1 MLNRI
6 IDFSIKNKLVIGIF
20 TSALIIWGI
29 ISLKT
34 LPIDAVPDITNNQ
47 VQVITLS
54 PSLATQEIEQ
64 FISYPIEQTM
74 STIPE
79 IQEVRSISRFGLSV
93 VTIVFHDDANIYWAR
108 QQVAERLPEAKNVIP
123 PGVGNPEMSPISTGL
138 GEIYQ
143 YVVHPKPGYEKKYD
157 ATALRTI
164 QDWIVRRQLLGT
176 PGIAEVN
183 SFGGFVKQ
191 YEIGLNIDRLRSYNL
206 SIADIFSAL
215 EKNNQNTGGSYI
227 DKKPNAYFIRS
238 EGLITNLSDIERIV
252 IKNTEAGLPVTIRD
266 VATVHFGTANRY
278 GALTRNDKE
287 AVGGIVMMLKG
298 SNSAKVV
305 ERVKERMQ
313 QIRKSLPEG
322 VSVDPFLDRSEFV
335 GRAIDTVKRNLMEGA
350 LIVIFVLVIFLGNIR
365 SGLIVA
371 SVIPL
376 AMLFAISLMS
386 IFGVSGNLMSLGAID
401 FGLIVD
407 GAVIIVEATMHH
419 LVHRKQGKI
428 TQPEMDAEVGSSAK
442 RMMNSAAFGQII
454 ILIVYLPILALV
466 GIEGKMF
473 RPMAQTVSFAILGAF
488 ILSLTYV
495 PMVSALFLSRNI
507 SHKPNFSDKMMSFIQ
522 KGYSPLIKG
531 ALRYKKLVVL
541 AAFGLMAVAIF
552 LFSFLGGEF
561 LPTLEEGDFTV
572 EMRLLTGSS
581 LSQTIDKVTQA
592 SGLLIKNY
600 PEVKEVV
607 GKIGASEIP
616 TDPMPIEAC
625 DLTILL
631 KPKDEWTSAKGR
643 EALAEKMKNTLEAIP
658 GVTFGFSQPIQL
670 RTNELISGVRQ
681 DIGIKIFGEDL
692 EVLADMAKKVGAL
705 VPTVQGAEDL
715 YIEQVSGLPQIAI
728 KLNRDKISQFGLNVT
743 DINNAISTAF
753 AGGTASTVFEG
764 EKRFDLVV
772 RLEQGERQDIEDVKR
787 LFVTTSN
794 GNQIP
799 LEQVADINYRLAP
812 NQIQREDA
820 KRRIIVG
827 FNVRGRDIA
836 SVVKDIQAKI
846 AQKVKLPTGY
856 FITYGGQFK
865 NLQEANKRLSVA
877 VPVALG
883 LIILLLYFTFGS
895 FKYALLIFTA
905 IPMSAIGGVFALLI
919 RGFPFSIS
927 AGVGFIALFGV
938 AVLNGIVL
946 ITEFNRL
953 KKNGMNNLNKII
965 LTGTAIRLR
974 PVLMTAAVASLGFM
988 PMALS
993 TGAGGEVQKPLAT
1006 VVIGGL
1012 ITATL
1017 LTLVVLPV
1025 LYTYVEKIKP
1035 RKRKKH
1041 ALAAPPAVTM
1051 LLLALGIGTFATA
1064 QTPVIQTPVI
1074 NSSGGAID
1082 LSAAIGRSL
1091 QANPNTRV
1099 GVLGVQYQQAL
1110 KGSVKYIGKT
1120 NINLT
1125 YGQYN
1130 SPVTYDNNITI
1141 TQNIPNPV
1149 YLQRLSELAEANIN
1163 ASRFQIKIFQNQI
1176 AYQVKSIY
1184 YNLLYR
1190 TELRRLNQELVN
1202 LYEKILRAASIRF
1215 NTGETNILEKYNA
1228 NTQLQDAIAQLR
1240 QMNEYILTNIR
1251 QLRLFTNDSTIEG
1264 IKDTLLQEKSL
1275 TLALDSSVFGNNP
1288 ELQSLRSQ
1296 IEVASKEIR
1305 VEKSRLFPD
1314 FNVGYFN
1321 QSLVG
1326 TYTKDGA
1333 PNSAPKYYGVGNR
1346 FQGIQAGIAIP
1357 LFAKPQKQRIKAA
1370 EINQQVKQAQVDAFY
1385 FNLLQ
1390 RGTTLLSD
1398 LRRLKIQID
1407 FYRNIAIP
1415 QANLLISTSQRAFEV
1430 GELDYYQLSQSI
1442 NNAVNVRRQFI
1453 ETLNQ
1458 YNQTAIELELIAG
1471 L

>member
-6 IDFSIKNKLVIGIF
+6 IEFSIKNKLVIGIF
-20 TSALIIWGI
+20 TFALIISGI
-29 ISLKT
+29 VSLKS

-47 VQVITLS
+47 VQIITLS

-93 VTIVFHDDANIYWAR
+93 VTIVFHDDADIYWAR
-108 QQVAERLPEAKNVIP
+108 QQVSERLPEAKSSIP
-123 PGVGNPEMSPISTGL
+123 LGLGNPEMSPISTGL

-143 YVVHPKPGYEKKYD
+143 YVVHPKPGYENKYGP
-157 ATALRTI
+157 TELRTI

-183 SFGGFVKQ
+183 SFGGFLKQ
-191 YEIGLNIDRLRSYNL
+191 YEIALNIDRLRSYNI
-206 SIADIFSAL
+206 SISDIFSAL

-238 EGLITNLSDIERIV
+238 EGLITSLGDIERIV
-252 IKNTEAGLPVTIRD
+252 VKTTETGLPVTVRD
-266 VATVHFGTANRY
+266 IATVQFGTANRY

-298 SNSAKVV
+298 SNATEVV
-305 ERVKERMQ
+305 DRVKAKME

-322 VSVDPFLDRSEFV
+322 VGVEPFLDRSEFV

-350 LIVIFVLVIFLGNIR
+350 LIVIFVLVVFLGNIR

-376 AMLFAISLMS
+376 AMLFAVSLMKV
-386 IFGVSGNLMSLGAID
+386 FGVSGNLMSLGAID

-419 LVHRKQGKI
+419 LVHRKEGKI
-428 TQPEMDAEVGSSAK
+428 TQIEMDAEVGSSAK

-473 RPMAQTVSFAILGAF
+473 RPMAQTVSFAIMGAF

-495 PMVSALFLSRNI
+495 PMVSALFLSKNI
-507 SHKPNFSDKMMSFIQ
+507 SHKPNFSDKMMALIQ
-522 KGYSPLIKG
+522 GAYSPLIKG
-531 ALRYKKLVVL
+531 ALRFKKTVVL
-541 AAFGLMAVAIF
+541 LAFGLMAVSIF
-552 LFSFLGGEF
+552 IFSFLGGEF
-561 LPTLEEGDFTV
+561 LPTLEEGDFAV
-572 EMRLLTGSS
+572 ETRLLTGSS

-592 SGLLIKNY
+592 SSLLMKKF

-616 TDPMPIEAC
+616 TDPMPIEAS
-625 DLTILL
+625 DLTIIL
-631 KPKDEWTSAKGR
+631 KPKNEWTSAKGR
-643 EALAEKMKNTLEAIP
+643 EELAEKMQKTLEAIP

-681 DIGIKIFGEDL
+681 DVGIKIFGDDL
-692 EVLADMAKKVGAL
+692 QVLADIAKKIGAL
-705 VPTVQGAEDL
+705 IPSVKGAEDL
-715 YIEQVSGLPQIAI
+715 YIEQVSGLPQISI
-728 KLNRDKISQFGLNVT
+728 KLNRDKISQYGLNVS
-743 DINNAISTAF
+743 DINNAINTAF
-753 AGGTASTVFEG
+753 AGGTAGTVFEG

-772 RLEQGERQDIEDVKR
+772 RLEHGERQSIEDVKR
-787 LFVTTSN
+787 LIVTTSN
-794 GNQIP
+794 GNQVP
-799 LEQVADINYRLAP
+799 LEQVADINYQLAP

-836 SVVKDIQAKI
+836 SVVKDVQARI

-865 NLQEANKRLSVA
+865 NLEEANKRLSVA

-895 FKYALLIFTA
+895 FKYSLLIFTA
-905 IPMSAIGGVFALLI
+905 IPMSAIGGVFALWF
-919 RGFPFSIS
+919 RGLPFSIS

-953 KKNGMNNLNKII
+953 KKDGMKNLSKII

-974 PVLMTAAVASLGFM
+974 PVLMTATVASLGFM

-1025 LYTYVEKIKP
+1025 LYTFVEKIGT
-1035 RKRKKH
+1035 RKKKKRG
-1041 ALAAPPAVTM
+1041 LGVRPAIIM
-1051 LLLALGIGTFATA
+1051 LLFALGIGSFAAA
-1064 QTPVIQTPVI
+1064 QTPAIQTPAV
-1074 NSSGGAID
+1074 NQSAAAID
-1082 LSAAIGRSL
+1082 LSTAISSSL

-1099 GVLGVQYQQAL
+1099 GTLRVQYQQAL
-1110 KGSVKYIGKT
+1110 SGTIRDFGKT

-1149 YLQRLSELAEANIN
+1149 YLRRLSELSEANIN
-1163 ASRFQIKIFQNQI
+1163 ASRFQTIIFQNQI
-1176 AYQVKSIY
+1176 TYQVKSIY

-1190 TELRRLNQELVN
+1190 IEQRRLDRELIT
-1202 LYEKILRAASIRF
+1202 LYERILRAADIRF
-1215 NTGETNILEKYNA
+1215 KTGETNILEKYNA
-1228 NTQLQDAIAQLR
+1228 NTRLQEANAQLQQINEYIRTHVQQLR
-1240 QMNEYILTNIR
+1240 Q
-1251 QLRLFTNDSTIEG
+1251 FTNDSTIEN
-1264 IKDTLLQEKSL
+1264 ITDTVLSEKAVTL
-1275 TLALDSSVFGNNP
+1275 TTVDSSQLYNNP
-1288 ELQSLRSQ
+1288 ELQALRSQ
-1296 IEVASKEIR
+1296 INVASKEIL
-1305 VEKSRLFPD
+1305 VERSKLLPD
-1314 FNVGYFN
+1314 FSIGYFN

-1326 TYTKDGA
+1326 NHEKNGTE
-1333 PNSAPKYYGVGNR
+1333 KYYGAGKR
-1346 FQGIQAGIAIP
+1346 FQGIEVEISIS
-1357 LFAKPQKQRIKAA
+1357 LFAKPQKARIKAA
-1370 EINQQVKQAQVDAFY
+1370 EINQQIRQAELHAFY
-1385 FNLLQ
+1385 FSLFQ
-1390 RGTTLLSD
+1390 RGSTLLSD
-1398 LRRLKIQID
+1398 IRRLRIQID
-1407 FYRNIAIP
+1407 FYRNTAIP

-1442 NNAVNVRRQFI
+1442 NNAVDVRRQYI

-1458 YNQTAIELELIAG
+1458 YNQTAIELELISG

>member
-6 IDFSIKNKLVIGIF
+6 IEFSIRNKLVIGIF
-20 TSALIIWGI
+20 TVGLIIWGTV
-29 ISLKT
+29 SLKS

-74 STIPE
+74 ATIPE

-93 VTIVFHDDANIYWAR
+93 VTIVFHDDADIYWAR
-108 QQVAERLPEAKNVIP
+108 QQVAERLPEAKNSIP
-123 PGVGNPEMSPISTGL
+123 PGLGNPEMSPISTGL

-143 YVVHPKPGYEKKYD
+143 YVVHPKPGYEKQYD

-183 SFGGFVKQ
+183 SFGGYLKQ
-191 YEIGLNIDRLRSYNL
+191 YEIALNIDKLKSYNI
-206 SIADIFSAL
+206 STSEIFTAL

-238 EGLITNLSDIERIV
+238 EGLITSLGDIERIV
-252 IKNTEAGLPVTIRD
+252 VKNAENGLPITIRD
-266 VATVHFGTANRY
+266 VATVQFGTATRY

-298 SNSAKVV
+298 SNSTEVV
-305 ERVKERMQ
+305 DRVKVKID
-313 QIRKSLPEG
+313 QITKSLPEG
-322 VSVDPFLDRSEFV
+322 VAIEPFLDRSEFV
-335 GRAIDTVKRNLMEGA
+335 GRAIDTVQKNLLEGA

-376 AMLFAISLMS
+376 AMLFAVSLMKV
-386 IFGVSGNLMSLGAID
+386 FGVSGNLMSLGAID

-419 LVHRKQGKI
+419 LAQRKPGKI
-428 TQPEMDAEVGSSAK
+428 TQSEMDAEVSDSAK
-442 RMMNSAAFGQII
+442 KMMNSAAFGQII

-473 RPMAQTVSFAILGAF
+473 RPMAETVSFAILGAL
-488 ILSLTYV
+488 ILSVTYV
-495 PMVSALFLSRNI
+495 PMISSLFLSKNI
-507 SHKPNFSDKMMSFIQ
+507 SHKRNFSDKMMDAIQ
-522 KGYSPLIKG
+522 RAYSPLIKG
-531 ALRYKKLVVL
+531 ALRIKKTVVL
-541 AAFGLMAVAIF
+541 LAFGLLAVSIF
-552 LFSFLGGEF
+552 IFSLLGGEF
-561 LPTLEEGDFTV
+561 LPTLEEGDFAV
-572 EMRLLTGSS
+572 ETRLLTGSS
-581 LSQTIDKVTQA
+581 LSQTIEKVTQA
-592 SGLLIKNY
+592 SSLLMKEY

-631 KPKDEWTSAKGR
+631 KPKKEWTSAKTR
-643 EALAEKMKNTLEAIP
+643 EELAEKMQKTLEAIP
-658 GVTFGFSQPIQL
+658 GVNFGFSQPIQL

-681 DIGIKIFGEDL
+681 DVGIKIFGEDL
-692 EVLADMAKKVGAL
+692 EVLGDMAKKIGAL
-705 VPTVQGAEDL
+705 IPSVDGAEDL
-715 YIEQVSGLPQIAI
+715 YIEQVSGLPQISI
-728 KLNRDKISQFGLNVT
+728 KLNRDNISRYGLNVE
-743 DINNAISTAF
+743 DINNTINTAF
-753 AGGTASTVFEG
+753 AGGIAGTVFEG

-772 RLEQGERQDIEDVKR
+772 RLEHSERQSIEDVKR
-787 LFVTTSN
+787 LFVTSSK
-794 GNQIP
+794 GNQVP
-799 LEQVADINYRLAP
+799 LEQVADISYQLAP

-836 SVVKDIQAKI
+836 SVVKDVQEKI

-865 NLQEANKRLSVA
+865 NLEEANKRLSVA

-883 LIILLLYFTFGS
+883 LILLLLYFTFGS
-895 FKYALLIFTA
+895 FKYSLLIFTA
-905 IPMSAIGGVFALLI
+905 IPMSAIGGVFALWI

-953 KKNGMNNLNKII
+953 KKDGMRDLNKII
-965 LTGTAIRLR
+965 LTGTSIRLR

-1012 ITATL
+1012 ITATF
-1017 LTLVVLPV
+1017 LTLIVLPV
-1025 LYTYVEKIKP
+1025 LYSFIERIKP
-1035 RKRKKH
+1035 RKRKSKGLTISPTV
-1041 ALAAPPAVTM
+1041 AM
-1051 LLLALGIGTFATA
+1051 LLFAVGIGGFANA
-1064 QTPVIQTPVI
+1064 QTPVVNQVMPST
-1074 NSSGGAID
+1074 ID
-1082 LSAAIGRSL
+1082 LSSAISSSL
-1091 QANPNTRV
+1091 QVNPNTRV
-1099 GVLGVQYQQAL
+1099 GTLGVQYQQAL
-1110 KGSVKYIGKT
+1110 KGSVRDIGKT

-1130 SPVTYDNNITI
+1130 SPVPYDNNITI

-1149 YLQRLSELAEANIN
+1149 YLRRLSELAEANIN
-1163 ASRFQIKIFQNQI
+1163 ASRFQSRIFQNQI
-1176 AYQVKSIY
+1176 TYQVKSIY

-1190 TELRRLNQELVN
+1190 TEQRKLNQELIT
-1202 LYEKILRAASIRF
+1202 LYERILRAADVRF
-1215 NTGETNILEKYNA
+1215 KTGETNILEKYNA
-1228 NTQLQDAIAQLR
+1228 NTRLQEANAQLQQTNEYIRTHIQQLR
-1240 QMNEYILTNIR
+1240 Q
-1251 QLRLFTNDSTIEG
+1251 FTNNNAIENIADSALKEKTV
-1264 IKDTLLQEKSL
+1264 TL
-1275 TLALDSSVFGNNP
+1275 TLDSSILGNNP

-1296 IEVASKEIR
+1296 IEVAAKDIL
-1305 VEKSRLFPD
+1305 VEKSKLLPD
-1314 FNVGYFN
+1314 FSIGYFN

-1326 TYTKDGA
+1326 THEVDGT
-1333 PNSAPKYYGVGNR
+1333 SKYYGIGKR
-1346 FQGIQAGIAIP
+1346 FQGIEAGISIP
-1357 LFAKPQKQRIKAA
+1357 LFAKPQRARIRAA
-1370 EINQQVKQAQVDAFY
+1370 EINQQIQQAQVEAFY
-1385 FNLLQ
+1385 FSLFQ
-1390 RGTTLLSD
+1390 RGSTLLSD

-1407 FYRNIAIP
+1407 FYRNTAIP
-1415 QANLLISTSQRAFEV
+1415 QANLLITTSQRAFEA

-1442 NNAVNVRRQFI
+1442 NNAVDVRRQYL
-1453 ETLNQ
+1453 EALNQ
-1458 YNQTAIELELIAG
+1458 YNQTVIELELISG

>member
-6 IDFSIKNKLVIGIF
+6 IDFSVKNKLVIGLF
-20 TSALIIWGI
+20 TLGLIIWGI
-29 ISLKT
+29 MSLKT

-93 VTIVFHDDANIYWAR
+93 VTIVFHDDADIYWAR
-108 QQVAERLPEAKNVIP
+108 QQVAERLPEAKNSIP
-123 PGVGNPEMSPISTGL
+123 PGLGNPEMAPISTGL

-143 YVVHPKPGYEKKYD
+143 YVVHAKPGYEQKYD

-183 SFGGFVKQ
+183 SFGGFLKQ
-191 YEIGLNIDRLRSYNL
+191 YEVALNIDKLRSYNI
-206 SIADIFSAL
+206 SISDIFSAL

-238 EGLITNLSDIERIV
+238 EGLINSLDDIGRIV
-252 IKNTEAGLPVTIRD
+252 VKNTETGVPITIND
-266 VATVHFGTANRY
+266 VATVRFGTATRY
-278 GALTRNDKE
+278 GALTRDDRE

-298 SNSAKVV
+298 SNANEVVASVKAKM
-305 ERVKERMQ
+305 E
-313 QIRKSLPEG
+313 QIKKSLPEG
-322 VSVDPFLDRSEFV
+322 VAVEPFLDRSEFV
-335 GRAIDTVKRNLMEGA
+335 GRAVDTVKKNLLEGA
-350 LIVIFVLVIFLGNIR
+350 LIVIFVLVLFLGNVR

-376 AMLFAISLMS
+376 AMFFAISLMKV
-386 IFGVSGNLMSLGAID
+386 FGVSGNLMSLGAID

-419 LVHRKQGKI
+419 LVHRKEGKI
-428 TQPEMDAEVGSSAK
+428 TQPEMDAEVSHSAK
-442 RMMNSAAFGQII
+442 QMMNSAAFGQII
-454 ILIVYLPILALV
+454 ILIVYFPILALV

-473 RPMAQTVSFAILGAF
+473 RPMAETVSFAIIGAL

-495 PMVSALFLSRNI
+495 PMMSSLFLSKKI
-507 SHKPNFSDKMMSFIQ
+507 SHKKNFSDKMMERIQ
-522 KGYSPLIKG
+522 RGYSPLIKG
-531 ALRYKKLVVL
+531 ALRFKKTVVL
-541 AAFGLMAVAIF
+541 VAFGLLAAAIVV
-552 LFSFLGGEF
+552 FSFLGGEF
-561 LPTLEEGDFTV
+561 LPTLEEGDLAV
-572 EMRLLTGSS
+572 ETRLLVGSS
-581 LSQTIDKVTQA
+581 LEQSIEKVTQA
-592 SGLLIKNY
+592 STLLKKNY
-600 PEVKEVV
+600 PEVQEVV

-616 TDPMPIEAC
+616 TDPMPIEAT
-625 DLTILL
+625 DLTIIL
-631 KPKDEWTSAKGR
+631 KPKKEWTSAKTR
-643 EALAEKMKNTLEAIP
+643 EELVEKMQKTLEAIP

-681 DIGIKIFGEDL
+681 DVGIKIFGDDL
-692 EVLADMAKKVGAL
+692 EELADLAKKIGTL
-705 VPTVQGAEDL
+705 IPSVPGAEDL
-715 YIEQVSGLPQIAI
+715 YIEQVSGLPQISI
-728 KLNRDKISQFGLNVT
+728 KLNRSKIAQYGLNVE
-743 DINNAISTAF
+743 DINSAINSAF
-753 AGGTASTVFEG
+753 AGGIAGTVFEG
-764 EKRFDLVV
+764 QKRFDLVV
-772 RLEQGERQDIEDVKR
+772 RLEQSERQSIEDVKR

-794 GNQIP
+794 GNQVP
-799 LEQVADINYRLAP
+799 LEQVADVSYQLAP
-812 NQIQREDA
+812 NQIQREEA
-820 KRRIIVG
+820 RRRIIVG

-846 AQKVKLPTGY
+846 DQKIKLPTGY

-865 NLQEANKRLSVA
+865 NLEEANKRLSVA

-883 LIILLLYFTFGS
+883 LILLLLYFTFGS
-895 FKYALLIFTA
+895 LKYSLLIFTA
-905 IPMSAIGGVFALLI
+905 IPMSAIGGVFALWI

-953 KKNGMNNLNKII
+953 KRDGMRDINNII

-974 PVLMTAAVASLGFM
+974 PVLMTATVASLGFL

-1017 LTLVVLPV
+1017 LTLLVLPV
-1025 LYTYVEKIKP
+1025 LYSFVERIKP
-1035 RKRKKH
+1035 RKKK
-1041 ALAAPPAVTM
+1041 ANPGGIASPTAIM
-1051 LLLALGIGTFATA
+1051 LLFALGISGVSQA
-1064 QTPVIQTPVI
+1064 QTPVTNPPVL
-1074 NSSGGAID
+1074 STID
-1082 LSAAIGRSL
+1082 LPTAISNSL
-1091 QANPNTRV
+1091 AVNPNTRV
-1099 GVLGVQYQQAL
+1099 GTLGVQYKQAL
-1110 KGSVKYIGKT
+1110 KGSVRDLGKT
-1120 NINLT
+1120 NINLM

-1130 SPVTYDNNITI
+1130 SPIPYDNNITI

-1149 YLQRLSELAEANIN
+1149 YLKRLSELAEANIN
-1163 ASRFQIKIFQNQI
+1163 ASRFQTRIYQSQI
-1176 AYQVKSIY
+1176 AFQVKSIY

-1190 TELRRLNQELVN
+1190 TEQRKLNQELIT
-1202 LYEKILRAASIRF
+1202 LYERILRAAEVRF
-1215 NTGETNILEKYNA
+1215 KTGETNILETYNA
-1228 NTQLQDAIAQLR
+1228 NTRLQEANAQLQQT
-1240 QMNEYILTNIR
+1240 NEYIRTHLQQIR
-1251 QLRLFTNDSTIEG
+1251 QFTRDSSVENIADTIL
-1264 IKDTLLQEKSL
+1264 KEKAIAV
-1275 TLALDSSVFGNNP
+1275 TLDSSILGNNP
-1288 ELQSLRSQ
+1288 QLQELRSQ

-1305 VEKSRLFPD
+1305 VEKSKLLPD
-1314 FNVGYFN
+1314 FSIGYFN

-1326 TYTKDGA
+1326 THETDGV
-1333 PNSAPKYYGVGNR
+1333 SKYYGVGKR
-1346 FQGIQAGIAIP
+1346 FQGVELGISIP
-1357 LFAKPQKQRIKAA
+1357 LFSKPQRARIRAA
-1370 EINQQVKQAQVDAFY
+1370 EINQQIQEAQVDAFY
-1385 FNLLQ
+1385 FGLFQ

-1398 LRRLKIQID
+1398 LRRLQIQID
-1407 FYRNIAIP
+1407 FYRNTAIP
-1415 QANLLISTSQRAFEV
+1415 QANLLITTSQRAFEA

-1442 NNAVNVRRQFI
+1442 NNAVDVRKQYI
-1453 ETLNQ
+1453 ELLNQ

>member
-6 IDFSIKNKLVIGIF
+6 IEFSVKNKLVIGIF
-20 TSALIIWGI
+20 TIGLIIWGI
-29 ISLKT
+29 MSLKS

-47 VQVITLS
+47 VQVITVS

-108 QQVAERLPEAKNVIP
+108 QQVAERLPEAKSSIP
-123 PGVGNPEMSPISTGL
+123 AGLGNPEMAPISTGL

-143 YVVHPKPGYEKKYD
+143 YVVHAKPGYEKKYD

-183 SFGGFVKQ
+183 SFGGYLKQ
-191 YEIGLNIDRLRSYNL
+191 YEIALNIDKLRSYNI
-206 SIADIFSAL
+206 SIPDIFSAL

-238 EGLITNLSDIERIV
+238 EGLITSLADIERIV
-252 IKNTEAGLPVTIRD
+252 VKNTETGVPITIRD
-266 VATVHFGTANRY
+266 VATVQFGTATRY

-298 SNSAKVV
+298 SNSTEVV
-305 ERVKERMQ
+305 DRVKTRMD
-313 QIRKSLPEG
+313 QIKKSLPEG
-322 VSVDPFLDRSEFV
+322 VAIEPFLDRSAFV
-335 GRAIDTVKRNLMEGA
+335 GRAIETVKKNLLEGA

-376 AMLFAISLMS
+376 AMLFAIALMKV
-386 IFGVSGNLMSLGAID
+386 FGVSGNLMSLGAID

-419 LVHRKQGKI
+419 LAHRKEGRISQA
-428 TQPEMDAEVGSSAK
+428 EMDAEVSGSAK
-442 RMMNSAAFGQII
+442 KMMNSAAFGQII

-473 RPMAQTVSFAILGAF
+473 RPMAETVSFAILGAL

-495 PMVSALFLSRNI
+495 PMMSSLFLSKKI
-507 SHKPNFSDKMMSFIQ
+507 SHKRTLSDKMMDGIQ
-522 KGYSPLIKG
+522 RAYSPLIKG
-531 ALRYKKLVVL
+531 ALRIKKTVVL
-541 AAFGLMAVAIF
+541 LAFGLLAVAIF
-552 LFSFLGGEF
+552 LFSYLGGEF
-561 LPTLEEGDFTV
+561 LPTLEEGDFAV
-572 EMRLLTGSS
+572 ETRLLTGSS
-581 LSQTIDKVTQA
+581 LNQTIDKVTQA
-592 SGLLIKNY
+592 STLLMKKF

-631 KPKDEWTSAKGR
+631 KPKKEWTSAKTR
-643 EALAEKMKNTLEAIP
+643 EELAEKMQKTLEAIP
-658 GVTFGFSQPIQL
+658 GVNFGFSQPIQL

-681 DIGIKIFGEDL
+681 DVGIKIFGEDL
-692 EVLADMAKKVGAL
+692 EELADLAKKIGAL
-705 VPTVQGAEDL
+705 IPSVQGAEDL
-715 YIEQVSGLPQIAI
+715 YIEQVSGLPQISI
-728 KLNRDKISQFGLNVT
+728 KLNRDKISQYGLNVE
-743 DINNAISTAF
+743 DINNAVNTAF
-753 AGGTASTVFEG
+753 AGGVAGTVFEG

-772 RLEQGERQDIEDVKR
+772 RLEKSDRQNIEDVKR
-787 LFVTTSN
+787 LFVTASN
-794 GNQIP
+794 GNQVP
-799 LEQVADINYRLAP
+799 LEQVADISYQLAP

-836 SVVKDIQAKI
+836 SVVKDVQEKI
-846 AQKVKLPTGY
+846 AQKIKLPTGY

-865 NLQEANKRLSVA
+865 NLEEANKRLSVA

-883 LIILLLYFTFGS
+883 LILLLLYFTFGS
-895 FKYALLIFTA
+895 FKYSLLIFTA
-905 IPMSAIGGVFALLI
+905 IPMSAIGGVFALWF
-919 RGFPFSIS
+919 RGMPFSIS

-946 ITEFNRL
+946 ITEFNQL
-953 KKNGMNNLNKII
+953 KKNGMKDLNKII

-974 PVLMTAAVASLGFM
+974 PVLMTATVASLGFM

-1017 LTLVVLPV
+1017 LTLIVLPV
-1025 LYTYVEKIKP
+1025 LYTFVEKIKF
-1035 RKRKKH
+1035 RKKK
-1041 ALAAPPAVTM
+1041 PATRHVPHIIAI
-1051 LLLALGIGTFATA
+1051 LLIVLGIGVGAKA
-1064 QTPVIQTPVI
+1064 QTPVINPATSPT
-1074 NSSGGAID
+1074 ID
-1082 LSAAIGRSL
+1082 LSTAISSSL

-1099 GVLGVQYQQAL
+1099 GALGVQYQQAL
-1110 KGSVKYIGKT
+1110 KGSVRDIGKT
-1120 NINLT
+1120 NINVT

-1130 SPVTYDNNITI
+1130 SPVPYDNNITI

-1149 YLQRLSELAEANIN
+1149 YLRRLSELAEANIN
-1163 ASRFQIKIFQNQI
+1163 ASRFQTRIFQSQI

-1190 TELRRLNQELVN
+1190 TEQRKLNQELIT
-1202 LYEKILRAASIRF
+1202 LYERILKAADVRF
-1215 NTGETNILEKYNA
+1215 KTGETNILEKYNA
-1228 NTQLQDAIAQLR
+1228 NTRLQEAKAQLQQTNEYIRTHVQQLR
-1240 QMNEYILTNIR
+1240 Q
-1251 QLRLFTNDSTIEG
+1251 FTNNQSIETIVDTTLKEKSVALMLDST
-1264 IKDTLLQEKSL
+1264 LLS
-1275 TLALDSSVFGNNP
+1275 NNP

-1296 IEVASKEIR
+1296 IEVASREIR
-1305 VEKSRLFPD
+1305 VEKSKLLPD
-1314 FNVGYFN
+1314 FSMGYFN

-1326 TYTKDGA
+1326 TYEKDGT
-1333 PNSAPKYYGVGNR
+1333 SKYYDASKR
-1346 FQGIQAGIAIP
+1346 FQGIEAGISIP
-1357 LFAKPQKQRIKAA
+1357 LFAKPQKARIRAA
-1370 EINQQVKQAQVDAFY
+1370 EINKQIQQAQVDAFY
-1385 FNLLQ
+1385 FGLFQ
-1390 RGTTLLSD
+1390 RGSTLLSD
-1398 LRRLKIQID
+1398 LRRLQIQID
-1407 FYRNIAIP
+1407 FYRNTAIP
-1415 QANLLISTSQRAFEV
+1415 QANLLISASQRAFEA
-1430 GELDYYQLSQSI
+1430 GELDYYQLSQSV
-1442 NNAVNVRRQFI
+1442 NNAVDVRKQYI
-1453 ETLNQ
+1453 ELLNQ

>member
-6 IDFSIKNKLVIGIF
+6 IDFSVKNKLVIGLF
-20 TSALIIWGI
+20 TLGLIIWGVM
-29 ISLKT
+29 SLKT

-54 PSLATQEIEQ
+54 PSLATQEVEQ

-93 VTIVFHDDANIYWAR
+93 VTIVFHDDADIYWAR
-108 QQVAERLPEAKNVIP
+108 QQVSERLVEAKNSIP
-123 PGVGNPEMSPISTGL
+123 PGLGNPEMAPISTGL

-157 ATALRTI
+157 AMDLRTI
-164 QDWIVRRQLLGT
+164 EDWIVRRQLLGT
-176 PGIAEVN
+176 PGVAEVN
-183 SFGGFVKQ
+183 SFGGFLKQ
-191 YEIGLNIDRLRSYNL
+191 YEVALNIDKLRSYNI
-206 SIADIFSAL
+206 SISDIFSAL

-238 EGLITNLSDIERIV
+238 EGLINSLDDIGRIV
-252 IKNTEAGLPVTIRD
+252 VKNTESGVPITIND
-266 VATVHFGTANRY
+266 VATVRFGTATRY
-278 GALTRNDKE
+278 GALTRDDKE

-298 SNSAKVV
+298 SNANEVV
-305 ERVKERMQ
+305 ARVKEKME
-313 QIRKSLPEG
+313 QIKKSLPEG
-322 VSVDPFLDRSEFV
+322 VAIEPFLDRSEFV
-335 GRAIDTVKRNLMEGA
+335 GRAVDTVKKNLLEGA
-350 LIVIFVLVIFLGNIR
+350 LIVIFVLVLFLGNIR

-376 AMLFAISLMS
+376 AMLFAISLMKV
-386 IFGVSGNLMSLGAID
+386 FGVSGNLMSLGAID

-419 LVHRKQGKI
+419 LVHRKEGKI
-428 TQPEMDAEVGSSAK
+428 TQPEMDAEVSHSAK

-454 ILIVYLPILALV
+454 ILIVYFPILALV

-473 RPMAQTVSFAILGAF
+473 RPMAETVSFAIIGALV
-488 ILSLTYV
+488 LSLTYV
-495 PMVSALFLSRNI
+495 PMMSALFLSKKI
-507 SHKPNFSDKMMSFIQ
+507 SHKKNFSDKMMDRIQ
-522 KGYSPLIKG
+522 RGYSPLIKG
-531 ALRYKKLVVL
+531 ALRFKKTVVL
-541 AAFGLMAVAIF
+541 VAFGLLAASIVIF
-552 LFSFLGGEF
+552 SYLGGEF

-572 EMRLLTGSS
+572 ETRLLVGSS
-581 LSQTIDKVTQA
+581 LEQSIEKVTQA
-592 SGLLIKNY
+592 STLLKKNY

-616 TDPMPIEAC
+616 TDPMPIEAT
-625 DLTILL
+625 DLTIIL
-631 KPKDEWTSAKGR
+631 KPKKEWTSAKTR
-643 EALAEKMKNTLEAIP
+643 EELVEKMQKTLEAIP

-681 DIGIKIFGEDL
+681 DVGIKIFGDDL
-692 EVLADMAKKVGAL
+692 EVLADLAKKIGAII
-705 VPTVQGAEDL
+705 PTVPGAEDL
-715 YIEQVSGLPQIAI
+715 YIEQVSGLPQISI
-728 KLNRDKISQFGLNVT
+728 KLNRGKIAQYGLSVE
-743 DINNAISTAF
+743 DINNAINTAF
-753 AGGTASTVFEG
+753 AGGIAGTVFEG
-764 EKRFDLVV
+764 QKRFDLVV
-772 RLEQGERQDIEDVKR
+772 RLEQSERQSIEDVKR

-794 GNQIP
+794 GNQVP
-799 LEQVADINYRLAP
+799 LEQVADISYQLGP
-812 NQIQREDA
+812 NQIQREEA
-820 KRRIIVG
+820 KRRIVVG

-846 AQKVKLPTGY
+846 DQKIKLPTGY

-883 LIILLLYFTFGS
+883 LILLLLYFTFGS
-895 FKYALLIFTA
+895 LKYSLLIFTA
-905 IPMSAIGGVFALLI
+905 IPMSAIGGVFALWI

-953 KKNGMNNLNKII
+953 KRDGMRDINSII

-974 PVLMTAAVASLGFM
+974 PVLMTATVASLGFM

-1017 LTLVVLPV
+1017 LTLLVLPV
-1025 LYTYVEKIKP
+1025 LYSFVEKIKP
-1035 RKRKKH
+1035 RKKKVKPGGI
-1041 ALAAPPAVTM
+1041 ASPTAIM
-1051 LLLALGIGTFATA
+1051 LLFSLGIAGVSQA
-1064 QTPVIQTPVI
+1064 QTPVTTPPAL
-1074 NSSGGAID
+1074 STID
-1082 LSAAIGRSL
+1082 LPTAISNSL
-1091 QANPNTRV
+1091 AVNPNTRV
-1099 GVLGVQYQQAL
+1099 GMLGVQYQQAL
-1110 KGSVKYIGKT
+1110 KGSVRDLGKT

-1130 SPVTYDNNITI
+1130 SPVPYDNNITI
-1141 TQNIPNPV
+1141 IQNIPNPV
-1149 YLQRLSELAEANIN
+1149 YLKRLSELAEANIN
-1163 ASRFQIKIFQNQI
+1163 ASRFQTRIYQSQI

-1190 TELRRLNQELVN
+1190 TEQRKLNQELIT
-1202 LYEKILRAASIRF
+1202 LYERILRAAEVRF
-1215 NTGETNILEKYNA
+1215 KTGETNILETYNA
-1228 NTQLQDAIAQLR
+1228 NTRLQEATAQLQQT
-1240 QMNEYILTNIR
+1240 NEYIRTHLQQIR
-1251 QLRLFTNDSTIEG
+1251 QFTRDSSVENIA
-1264 IKDTLLQEKSL
+1264 DTVLKEK
-1275 TLALDSSVFGNNP
+1275 TVAVTLDSSILGNNP
-1288 ELQSLRSQ
+1288 QLQALRSQ
-1296 IEVASKEIR
+1296 IEVASREIR
-1305 VEKSRLFPD
+1305 VEKSKLLPD
-1314 FNVGYFN
+1314 FSIGYFN

-1326 TYTKDGA
+1326 THEKDGV
-1333 PNSAPKYYGVGNR
+1333 SKYYGVGKR
-1346 FQGIQAGIAIP
+1346 FQGIEAGISIP
-1357 LFAKPQKQRIKAA
+1357 LFSKPQRARIRAA
-1370 EINQQVKQAQVDAFY
+1370 EINQQIQEAQVDAFY
-1385 FNLLQ
+1385 FGLFQ
-1390 RGTTLLSD
+1390 RGSTLLSD
-1398 LRRLKIQID
+1398 LRRLQIQID
-1407 FYRNIAIP
+1407 FYRNTAIP
-1415 QANLLISTSQRAFEV
+1415 QANLLITTSQRAFEA

-1442 NNAVNVRRQFI
+1442 NNAVDVRKQYI
-1453 ETLNQ
+1453 ELLNQ

>member
-20 TSALIIWGI
+20 TFALIIWGVV
-29 ISLKT
+29 SLQK

-108 QQVAERLPEAKNVIP
+108 QQVAERLPEAKNNIP
-123 PGVGNPEMSPISTGL
+123 EGMGNPEMSPISTGL

-143 YVVHPKPGYEKKYD
+143 YVVHPQPGYEKKYGP
-157 ATALRTI
+157 TELRTI

-176 PGIAEVN
+176 QGIAEVN
-183 SFGGFVKQ
+183 SFGGFLKQ
-191 YEIGLNIDRLRSYNL
+191 YEIALNIDRLRSYNL
-206 SIADIFSAL
+206 SISDIFSAL

-238 EGLITNLSDIERIV
+238 EGLVTNLGDLERIV
-252 IKNTEAGLPVTIRD
+252 IKTTGTGLPITIRD
-266 VATVHFGTANRY
+266 VATVQFGTANRY

-298 SNSAKVV
+298 SNSTAVV
-305 ERVKERMQ
+305 ERVKARME
-313 QIRKSLPEG
+313 QIKKSLPEG
-322 VSVDPFLDRSEFV
+322 VIVEPFLDRSAFV
-335 GRAIDTVKRNLMEGA
+335 SRAIDTVKTNLMEGA
-350 LIVIFVLVIFLGNIR
+350 LIVIFVLVVFLGNIR

-376 AMLFAISLMS
+376 AMLFAIALMNV
-386 IFGVSGNLMSLGAID
+386 FGVSGNLMSLGAID

-419 LVHRKQGKI
+419 LAHRKKGKI
-428 TQPEMDAEVGSSAK
+428 TQPEMDAEVGHSAK

-454 ILIVYLPILALV
+454 IFIVYLPILALV

-488 ILSLTYV
+488 LLSLTYV
-495 PMVSALFLSRNI
+495 PMVSALFLSKNI
-507 SHKPNFSDKMMSFIQ
+507 SNKPNFSDKMMAKIQ
-522 KGYSPLIKG
+522 KAYTPLIKG
-531 ALRYKKLVVL
+531 ALRFKKTVALL
-541 AAFGLMAVAIF
+541 AFALLGVAIF
-552 LFSFLGGEF
+552 SFRFLGGEF
-561 LPTLEEGDFTV
+561 LPTLEEGDFAV
-572 EMRLLTGSS
+572 ETRLLTGSS

-592 SGLLIKNY
+592 SSLLMKKF
-600 PEVKEVV
+600 PEIKEVI

-631 KPKDEWTSAKGR
+631 KPKKEWTSAKGR
-643 EALAEKMKNTLEAIP
+643 EELAEKMQKTLEAIP

-681 DIGIKIFGEDL
+681 DVGIKIFGEDL
-692 EVLADMAKKVGAL
+692 QVLADMAKKIGSL
-705 VPTVQGAEDL
+705 VPSVQGAEDL

-728 KLNRDKISQFGLNVT
+728 KLNRDKLSQYGLNVV
-743 DINNAISTAF
+743 DVNNAINTAF
-753 AGGTASTVFEG
+753 AGGTAGIVFEG

-772 RLEQGERQDIEDVKR
+772 RLEQGERGDIEDVKR
-787 LFVTTSN
+787 LFVTTGS
-794 GNQIP
+794 GNQVP
-799 LEQVADINYRLAP
+799 LEQVADISYQLAP

-836 SVVKDIQAKI
+836 SVVKDMQAQI
-846 AQKVKLPTGY
+846 AQNVKMPTGY

-865 NLQEANKRLSVA
+865 NLEEANKRLSVA

-919 RGFPFSIS
+919 RGMPFSIS

-953 KKNGMNNLNKII
+953 KNDGMRDLNKII
-965 LTGTAIRLR
+965 LTGTATRLR
-974 PVLMTAAVASLGFM
+974 PVLMTATVASLGFL

-1012 ITATL
+1012 LTATL

-1025 LYTYVEKIKP
+1025 FYTYVEKIKAG
-1035 RKRKKH
+1035 KRKKQG
-1041 ALAAPPAVTM
+1041 LPIPTPVITM
-1051 LLLALGIGTFATA
+1051 LILALGIGIVAEA
-1064 QTPVIQTPVI
+1064 QTPII
-1074 NSSGGAID
+1074 NNRAGIATAGATVD
-1082 LSAAIGRSL
+1082 LSTAISSSL

-1110 KGSVKYIGKT
+1110 SGSVKDIGKT

-1125 YGQYN
+1125 FGQYN
-1130 SPVTYDNNITI
+1130 SPYKYDNNITI
-1141 TQNIPNPV
+1141 TQNIPNPA
-1149 YLQRLSELAEANIN
+1149 YLRRLSELAEANIN
-1163 ASRFQIKIFQNQI
+1163 ASGFQTRIFQSQI
-1176 AYQVKSIY
+1176 AYQVKSVY

-1190 TELRRLNQELVN
+1190 VEQRRLNQQLVT
-1202 LYEKILRAASIRF
+1202 LYERILRAADVRF
-1215 NTGETNILEKYNA
+1215 KTGETNILEKYNA
-1228 NTQLQDAIAQLR
+1228 NTRLQEANAQMQQMQEYIKTHILQLR
-1240 QMNEYILTNIR
+1240 Q
-1251 QLRLFTNDSTIEG
+1251 FTNNNAIEN
-1264 IKDTLLQEKSL
+1264 IQDTMLHEKTVTLL
-1275 TLALDSSVFGNNP
+1275 LDSSVLSNNP
-1288 ELQSLRSQ
+1288 ELQGLRAQ
-1296 IEVASKEIR
+1296 IEVASREIR
-1305 VEKSRLFPD
+1305 VERAKLLPD
-1314 FNVGYFN
+1314 FSIGYFN

-1326 TYTKDGA
+1326 QYDVSGGG
-1333 PNSAPKYYGVGNR
+1333 SKYYGVGKR
-1346 FQGIQAGIAIP
+1346 FQGIEAGISIS
-1357 LFAKPQKQRIKAA
+1357 LFARPQKARIRAA
-1370 EINQQVKQAQVDAFY
+1370 EISQQIQQAQVEAFY
-1385 FNLLQ
+1385 FGLNQ

-1398 LRRLKIQID
+1398 LRRLRIQID
-1407 FYRNIAIP
+1407 FFRNTALP
-1415 QANLLISTSQRAFEV
+1415 QAELLITTSQKAFEA

-1442 NNAVNVRRQFI
+1442 NNAVDVRRQYI
-1453 ETLNQ
+1453 ETLNE
-1458 YNQTAIELELIAG
+1458 YNQKAIELELLAG

>member
-6 IDFSIKNKLVIGIF
+6 IEFSIKNKLVIGIF
-20 TSALIIWGI
+20 TIALVIWGVM
-29 ISLKT
+29 SLKT

-47 VQVITLS
+47 VQVITVS
-54 PSLATQEIEQ
+54 PSLATQEVEQ

-74 STIPE
+74 ATIPE
-79 IQEVRSISRFGLSV
+79 IEQIRSISRFGLSV
-93 VTIVFHDDANIYWAR
+93 VTIVFHDDADIYWAR
-108 QQVAERLPEAKNVIP
+108 QQVAEKLPEAKGSIP
-123 PGVGNPEMSPISTGL
+123 EGLGNPEMAPISTGL

-143 YVVHPKPGYEKKYD
+143 YTVHPKPGYENKYD
-157 ATALRTI
+157 ATELRTI

-183 SFGGFVKQ
+183 SFGGYLKQ
-191 YEIGLNIDRLRSYNL
+191 YEIALNINKLRSYNL
-206 SIADIFSAL
+206 SISDIFSAL

-238 EGLITNLSDIERIV
+238 EGLITSLADIERIV
-252 IKNTEAGLPVTIRD
+252 VKNTENGLPITIRD
-266 VATVHFGTANRY
+266 VATVRFGAATRY
-278 GALTRNDKE
+278 GALTRDDKE
-287 AVGGIVMMLKG
+287 AVGGIVLMLKG
-298 SNSAKVV
+298 SNANEVVGSVKAKI
-305 ERVKERMQ
+305 E

-322 VSVDPFLDRSEFV
+322 IAIEPFLDRSEFV
-335 GRAIDTVKRNLMEGA
+335 GRAINTVEKNLIEGA

-376 AMLFAISLMS
+376 AMLFAVSLMKV
-386 IFGVSGNLMSLGAID
+386 FGVSGNLMSLGAID

-419 LVHRKQGKI
+419 LAHRKEGRI
-428 TQPEMDAEVGSSAK
+428 TQPEMDAEVSHSAK

-473 RPMAQTVSFAILGAF
+473 RPMAQTVSFAILGALV
-488 ILSLTYV
+488 LSLTYV
-495 PMVSALFLSRNI
+495 PMISSLFLSKKI
-507 SHKPNFSDKMMSFIQ
+507 SHKKNFSDKMMDRIQ
-522 KGYSPLIKG
+522 RGYNPMIKG
-531 ALRYKKLVVL
+531 ALRFKKTVVL
-541 AAFGLMAVAIF
+541 LAFGLLAVAV
-552 LFSFLGGEF
+552 LVFSFLGGEF

-572 EMRLLTGSS
+572 ETRLLVGSS
-581 LSQTIDKVTQA
+581 LEQTIDKIEQA
-592 SGLLIKNY
+592 SVLLKKNY

-616 TDPMPIEAC
+616 TDPMPIEAT

-631 KPKDEWTSAKGR
+631 KPKKEWTSAETR
-643 EALAEKMKNTLEAIP
+643 EELVEKMQKTLEAIP

-681 DIGIKIFGEDL
+681 DVGIKIFGDDL
-692 EVLADMAKKVGAL
+692 EVLGDLAKKIGAL
-705 VPTVQGAEDL
+705 IPTIPGAEDL
-715 YIEQVSGLPQIAI
+715 YIEQVSGLPQISI
-728 KLNRDKISQFGLNVT
+728 KLNRDNIARYGLNVE
-743 DINNAISTAF
+743 DVNSAINSAF
-753 AGGTASTVFEG
+753 AGGIAGTVFEG

-772 RLEQGERQDIEDVKR
+772 RLEQSERQGIEDVRR
-787 LFVTTSN
+787 LYIAASN

-799 LEQVADINYRLAP
+799 LEQVADVSYQLAP

-836 SVVKDIQAKI
+836 SVVKEIQAKI
-846 AQKVKLPTGY
+846 DQKIKLPTGY

-865 NLQEANKRLSVA
+865 NLEEANKRLSVA

-883 LIILLLYFTFGS
+883 LILLLLYFTFGS
-895 FKYALLIFTA
+895 LKYSLLIFTA
-905 IPMSAIGGVFALLI
+905 IPMSAIGGVFALWI
-919 RGFPFSIS
+919 RGLPFSIS

-953 KKNGMNNLNKII
+953 KNDGMRDLNKII

-974 PVLMTAAVASLGFM
+974 PVLMTATVASLGFM

-1017 LTLVVLPV
+1017 LTLLVLPV
-1025 LYTYVEKIKP
+1025 LYTFVEKIKP
-1035 RKRKKH
+1035 KKKKTTPGSVVPH
-1041 ALAAPPAVTM
+1041 TVTM
-1051 LLLALGIGTFATA
+1051 LLFLLGVASVTNA
-1064 QTPVIQTPVI
+1064 QTPVASSTMPSTIDLSTAI
-1074 NSSGGAID
+1074 NSSLAV
-1082 LSAAIGRSL
+1082 
-1091 QANPNTRV
+1091 NPNTRV
-1099 GVLGVQYQQAL
+1099 GTLGIQYQQAL
-1110 KGSVKYIGKT
+1110 KGSVRDLGKT

-1130 SPVTYDNNITI
+1130 SPVPYDNNITI

-1149 YLQRLSELAEANIN
+1149 YLRRLSELAEANIN
-1163 ASRFQIKIFQNQI
+1163 ASRFQTRIFQSQI

-1190 TELRRLNQELVN
+1190 TEQRKLNQELIS
-1202 LYEKILRAASIRF
+1202 LYERILKAADVRF
-1215 NTGETNILEKYNA
+1215 QTGETNILETYNA
-1228 NTQLQDAIAQLR
+1228 NTRLQEANAQLQQT
-1240 QMNEYILTNIR
+1240 NEYIRTHIL
-1251 QLRLFTNDSTIEG
+1251 QLQLFTKNSSIEN
-1264 IKDTLLQEKSL
+1264 IADTALKERTVTL
-1275 TLALDSSVFGNNP
+1275 TLDSSMLGNNP
-1288 ELQSLRSQ
+1288 QMQSLRSQ
-1296 IEVASKEIR
+1296 LDVAAREIR
-1305 VEKSRLFPD
+1305 VEKSKLLPD
-1314 FNVGYFN
+1314 LSIGYFN

-1326 TYTKDGA
+1326 THEKDGV
-1333 PNSAPKYYGVGNR
+1333 SEYYGVGKR
-1346 FQGIQAGIAIP
+1346 FQGIEAGISIP
-1357 LFAKPQKQRIKAA
+1357 IFSKPQKARIRAA
-1370 EINQQVKQAQVDAFY
+1370 EINQQIQQAQVDAFY
-1385 FNLLQ
+1385 FSLFQ

-1398 LRRLKIQID
+1398 LRRLQIQIN
-1407 FYRNIAIP
+1407 FYRNTAIP
-1415 QANLLISTSQRAFEV
+1415 QANLLIATSQRAFEA
-1430 GELDYYQLSQSI
+1430 GEMDYYQLSQSI
-1442 NNAVNVRRQFI
+1442 NNAVDVRKQYI
-1453 ETLNQ
+1453 ELLNQ
-1458 YNQTAIELELIAG
+1458 YNQTAIELELITG